1 MVIALARANTMI
13 GAGGADTALV
23 VRRGRS
29 YFLARLAGHGTM
41 RLNGEP
47 VGPGTHPIVPGDR
60 IEVGGAGYEVIVAD
74 GEPSPGTGT

>member
-1 MVIALARANTMI
+1 
-13 GAGGADTALV
+13 
-23 VRRGRS
+23 
-29 YFLARLAGHGTM
+29 M

>member
-1 MVIALARANTMI
+1 MI

-29 YFLARLAGHGTM
+29 YFLARLAGHGPM

-47 VGPGTHPIVPGDR
+47 VGPGTHPIAAAATR
-60 IEVGGAGYEVIVAD
+60 IEVGGAGYEVVVVD
-74 GEPSPGTGT
+74 GEPSQGTGT